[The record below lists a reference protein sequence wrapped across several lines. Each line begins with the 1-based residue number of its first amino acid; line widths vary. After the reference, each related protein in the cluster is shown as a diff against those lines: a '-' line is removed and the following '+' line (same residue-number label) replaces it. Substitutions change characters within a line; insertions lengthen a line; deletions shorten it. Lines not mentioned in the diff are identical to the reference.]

1 MKPTTNNLEGWEE
14 LYNKGIKELHELTIA
29 IEQAIREGGVEGRV
43 AQDNLSSQFNDKLK
57 QFISDLRKKD
67 MEELIK
73 RVEALYE
80 LEEDDGYSTGY
91 RCCQIE
97 SEQLIKD
104 YYNK

>member
-57 QFISDLRKKD
+57 QFISSLRKND
-67 MEELIK
+67 EEELTKKIMRNLEK
-73 RVEALYE
+73 SRDYEVAYRVA
-80 LEEDDGYSTGY
+80 D
-91 RCCQIE
+91 
-97 SEQLIKD
+97 LIKE
-104 YYNK
+104 YYENK